1 MPSMRHAKVAR
12 MDAFESNCTVQRKDG
27 TFCDAPM
34 APEMPFPIC
43 SHHAIKLYKRMQEV
57 MASATQ
63 SREQQMALGGQFLG
77 EIHERKREAD
87 KKCMI
92 YYALVGT
99 MIKIG
104 YTEDLRKRIAQYPPG
119 TRLLAAHRGGRSE
132 ETRLHS
138 HFAAHRVAGNEW
150 YRVDQEIVDHINRVR
165 SRIGKGPL
173 TLTDIQPAV

>member
-1 MPSMRHAKVAR
+1 MPSMRHAQVAR
-12 MDAFESNCTVQRKDG
+12 VGAFESNCTVQRKDG

-77 EIHERKREAD
+77 EIHERKRERD
-87 KKCMI
+87 KKCVI
-92 YYALVGT
+92 YYVLVGT

-104 YTEDLRKRIAQYPPG
+104 YTEDLRARIAHYPPG
-119 TRLLAAHRGGRSE
+119 TRLLAVQRGGRSE
-132 ETRLHS
+132 EGRLHS
-138 HFAAHRVAGNEW
+138 RFAPYRTAGNEW
-150 YRVDQEIVDHINRVR
+150 YRIEQPLVDHINEVR
-165 SRIGKGPL
+165 ITNDKKPL
-173 TLTDIQPAV
+173 RLTDLQPAV